1 MAASLV
7 AGYTAIIE
15 GLKEAGGVVLISGAI
30 GYLLDAWK
38 KYEEARSVRLENKK
52 KQMDIDDRIE
62 HEK

>member
-1 MAASLV
+1 MAAALV
-7 AGYTAIIE
+7 AGYTAILE
-15 GLKEAGGVVLISGAI
+15 GLKEAGGLVLISGAL

-38 KYEEARSVRLENKK
+38 KYEEARSIRLENKK